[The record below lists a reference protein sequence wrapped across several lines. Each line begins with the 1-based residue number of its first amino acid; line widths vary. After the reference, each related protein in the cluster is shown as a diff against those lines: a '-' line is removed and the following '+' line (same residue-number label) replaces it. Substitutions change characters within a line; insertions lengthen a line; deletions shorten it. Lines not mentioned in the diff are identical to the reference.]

1 MQNAHRAL
9 FTRVAIVPAAV
20 DVLAGNHGL
29 TAVESLAALDG
40 LVGVDGLACNGKQ
53 ILYRLVFAI
62 CPNKLLE
69 KYACSV
75 KKNNS

>member
-40 LVGVDGLACNGKQ
+40 LVGVDGLAAVDVPAAME
-53 ILYRLVFAI
+53 ILAAEGHEGDG
-62 CPNKLLE
+62 P
-69 KYACSV
+69 SV
-75 KKNNS
+75 NEFT